1 MGLDLEVPTEPVVD
15 TSEPAETAR
24 TETGAMAE
32 LISDFKEDLNVAEKA
47 VTQVRVLIHLKK
59 HLLFYI
65 IKYRNICLN
74 E

>member
-1 MGLDLEVPTEPVVD
+1 MGLDLGVATEPAVD

-47 VTQVRVLIHLKK
+47 VTQVRVFIHLKK
-59 HLLFYI
+59 HLFFF
-65 IKYRNICLN
+65 IKYRNIFL

>member
-1 MGLDLEVPTEPVVD
+1 MGLDLEEAAEPAVD

-47 VTQVRVLIHLKK
+47 VTQVRVLVHLSK
-59 HLLFYI
+59 HLLYFI
-65 IKYRNICLN
+65 SSNLQTF
-74 E
+74 

>member
-1 MGLDLEVPTEPVVD
+1 MGLDLEEAAEPAVD

-47 VTQVRVLIHLKK
+47 VTQVRVLVHLSK
-59 HLLFYI
+59 HFSILYHQ
-65 IKYRNICLN
+65 ICKRFN
-74 E
+74 K

>member
-47 VTQVRVLIHLKK
+47 VTQVRVPIHLKK

-74 E
+74 

>member
-1 MGLDLEVPTEPVVD
+1 MGLDLDIATEPAVD

-59 HLLFYI
+59 HLLYFI
-65 IKYRNICLN
+65 SSNI
-74 E
+74 ETFV